1 MGTSLAVV
9 LTTLL
14 GGRAFA
20 ERYGESPAKV
30 VALRTTID
38 TQAAIP

>member
-1 MGTSLAVV
+1 MSSSLAVV

-20 ERYGESPAKV
+20 ERYGES
-30 VALRTTID
+30 LRTTID
-38 TQAAIP
+38 TQAALP